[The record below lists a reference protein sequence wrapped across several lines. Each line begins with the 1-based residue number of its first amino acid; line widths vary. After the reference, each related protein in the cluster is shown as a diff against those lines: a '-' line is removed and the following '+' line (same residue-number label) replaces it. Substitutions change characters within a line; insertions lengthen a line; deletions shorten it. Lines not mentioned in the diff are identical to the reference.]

1 MSVRSTRD
9 KGITG
14 EKTARKYLK
23 KQGLKILDVNF
34 RAKLGEIDIIA
45 QEQDTLVFV
54 EVKSAMNT
62 AFGNPLDWI
71 PLWKQRRIIRVSQLY
86 MLTKGLHGET
96 NVRYDVVGVDPD
108 RNVCHVRDAFR
119 PGTSVFV

>member
-1 MSVRSTRD
+1 VSVKSSRD

-23 KQGLKILDVNF
+23 KHGLKIIEVNF
-34 RAKLGEIDIIA
+34 RVKLGEIDIIA
-45 QEQDTLVFV
+45 REKDTLVFV

-62 AFGNPLDWI
+62 SFGNPLDWI

-86 MLTKGLHGET
+86 MLNKGLHDKT
-96 NVRYDVVGVDPD
+96 QVRYDVVGVDPD

-119 PGTSVFV
+119 PDNAVFV

>member
-1 MSVRSTRD
+1 MSVRSTHE

-14 EKTARKYLK
+14 EITARKYLK

-34 RAKLGEIDIIA
+34 RVKLGEIDIIA
-45 QEQDTLVFV
+45 KEKDTLVFV

-71 PLWKQRRIIRVSQLY
+71 PPWKQRRIIRVSQLY
-86 MLTKGLHGET
+86 LLNKGLYNET
-96 NVRYDVVGVDPD
+96 LIRYDVVSVDPD

-119 PGTSVFV
+119 PENAVFV

>member
-1 MSVRSTRD
+1 VSVKSTRD

-34 RAKLGEIDIIA
+34 RVKLGEIDIIA
-45 QEQDTLVFV
+45 QEKDTLVFV

-62 AFGNPLDWI
+62 AFGNPLEWI
-71 PLWKQRRIIRVSQLY
+71 PEWKQRRIIRVSQLY
-86 MLTKGLHGET
+86 MLNKGLHGRT
-96 NVRYDVVGVDPD
+96 HVRYDVVSVDPD

-119 PGTSVFV
+119 PGSAVFV

>member
-1 MSVRSTRD
+1 VSVRSTHD

-14 EKTARKYLK
+14 EITARTYLK

-34 RAKLGEIDIIA
+34 RVKLGEIDIIA
-45 QEQDTLVFV
+45 KEKDTLVFV

-62 AFGNPLDWI
+62 TFGNPLDWI
-71 PLWKQRRIIRVSQLY
+71 PPWKQRRIIRVSQLY
-86 MLTKGLHGET
+86 MLIKRVNNKTLI
-96 NVRYDVVGVDPD
+96 RYDVVSVDPD

-119 PGTSVFV
+119 PDNTVFV